1 MPHNLEVKQTEVP
14 VFLPEDLGGMQIGR
28 AIVEIQGTHA
38 SIRLNTNEL
47 LNEMLLNKLVAF
59 SVVVLPAPDDSPL
72 GSNGEVKV
80 QGVDLVEDPLEG
92 QEFTLEEGEK
102 EDG

>member
-1 MPHNLEVKQTEVP
+1 MPHSLEVKQTQVP
-14 VFLPEDLGGMQIGR
+14 VFLPEELGGMQIGF
-28 AIVEIQGTHA
+28 AIVEVEGSHA
-38 SIRLNTNEL
+38 SVRLNTNEL
-47 LNEMLLNKLVAF
+47 LNEMLLNRLVAF

-92 QEFTLEEGEK
+92 QEFK
-102 EDG
+102 IIEDE